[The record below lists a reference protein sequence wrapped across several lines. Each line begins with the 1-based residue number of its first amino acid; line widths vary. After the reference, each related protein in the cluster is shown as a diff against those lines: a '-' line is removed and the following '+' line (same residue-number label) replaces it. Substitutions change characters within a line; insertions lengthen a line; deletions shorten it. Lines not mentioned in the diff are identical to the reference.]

1 MTRPKT
7 PGRPALLRSTYDR
20 SATTVGVVHLG
31 IGAFHRA
38 HQATYFDAFMDRSG
52 DLGWA
57 IAGVNLRAE
66 QSANARRLSR
76 RDGEYVLKTMPPE
89 GPPEFRLVR
98 SITRI
103 LDWAEDAS
111 AAEGILAE
119 ENVQAATITVTESGY
134 CLDKDG
140 ELDISNDEI
149 RSELD
154 GTGAGT
160 VYAYLRNALN
170 RRRRANAGPLTI
182 LCCDNIRD
190 NGTML
195 ERNLR
200 SYLGEVGD
208 EGLSEW
214 IESNVSFPCS
224 MVDRITPRPD
234 QSVSDEVSRLF
245 DIGNDFTVHA
255 EDYVQWVVEDNFRGA
270 RPDLSSV
277 GVEMVN
283 DVHPHETAKIRIL
296 NGGHTSIAY
305 FGALLGHET
314 FDAAIRTP
322 RLTKAFDDFAFNEVI
337 PTLDEDT
344 PVDLPNYARL
354 IRRRFLNRNIADS
367 ISRIAMDGVSKFPI
381 FVVPTVRECLRKGI
395 EPARCIQAIAS
406 WYVFMRHA
414 RDGLIRFEYID
425 PLKDLVC
432 EHLAEGRETSFAG
445 LPELWGD
452 IPAQHPSFV
461 DAVCAEIVRISAEF
475 RNPPRR

>member
-1 MTRPKT
+1 MTHPKP
-7 PGRPALLRSTYDR
+7 PGGPTLLQSTYDR
-20 SATTVGVVHLG
+20 SATAVGVVHLG
-31 IGAFHRA
+31 VGAFHRA

-57 IAGVNLRAE
+57 IAGVNLRSD

-76 RDGEYVLKTMPPE
+76 RNGEYVLKTMPPE

-119 ENVQAATITVTESGY
+119 ESVRAATVTVTESGY
-134 CLDKDG
+134 CLDKDAG
-140 ELDISNDEI
+140 LDLSNAEI
-149 RSELD
+149 QSELN
-154 GTGAGT
+154 GTGTST

-170 RRRRANAGPLTI
+170 RRRAVNAGPLTI

-195 ERNLR
+195 ERNLQ
-200 SYLGEVGD
+200 SYLRELGD
-208 EGLSEW
+208 EGLSDW

-224 MVDRITPRPD
+224 MVDRITPRPN
-234 QSVSDEVSRLF
+234 QSVSDEVFRLF
-245 DIGNDFTVHA
+245 DIGNDFSVHA
-255 EDYVQWVVEDNFRGA
+255 EDYIQWVVEDNFRGA
-270 RPDLSSV
+270 RPDLSAV
-277 GVEMVN
+277 GVEMVK

-296 NGGHTSIAY
+296 NGGHTSLAY

-322 RLTKAFDDFAFNEVI
+322 RLTRAFDEFAFNEVI
-337 PTLDEDT
+337 PTLDKDT
-344 PVDLPNYARL
+344 PVDLPNYAKL

-414 RDGLIRFEYID
+414 RSGLIRFEYVD
-425 PLKDLVC
+425 PLLDLVS

-452 IPAQHPSFV
+452 IPAQHPKFV
-461 DAVCAEIVRISAEF
+461 DAVCAEIGRISAEF
-475 RNPPRR
+475 STPSR

>member
-1 MTRPKT
+1 MTRPK
-7 PGRPALLRSTYDR
+7 PPALLRSTYDR
-20 SATTVGVVHLG
+20 SATAVGVVHLG
-31 IGAFHRA
+31 VGAFHRA

-57 IAGVNLRAE
+57 IAGVNLRAG
-66 QSANARRLSR
+66 QSSNARRLNGR
-76 RDGEYVLKTMPPE
+76 NGEYVLKTMPPE

-98 SITRI
+98 SITGV

-111 AAEGILAE
+111 TAENILAE
-119 ENVQAATITVTESGY
+119 ESVQAATVTVTESGY

-140 ELDISNDEI
+140 GLDLSNAEI
-149 RSELD
+149 RSELE
-154 GTGAGT
+154 GTGAST

-170 RRRRANAGPLTI
+170 RRRTAGTGPLTI

-195 ERNLR
+195 ERNLQA
-200 SYLGEVGD
+200 YLREVGD
-208 EGLSEW
+208 EGLSGW

-234 QSVSDEVSRLF
+234 QAVSEEVSRLF
-245 DIGNDFTVHA
+245 EIEDDFTVHA
-255 EDYVQWVVEDNFRGA
+255 EDYIQWVVEDNFRGA
-270 RPDLSSV
+270 RPDLSTV
-277 GVEMVN
+277 GVEMVK

-296 NGGHTSIAY
+296 NGGHTSVAY
-305 FGALLGHET
+305 LGALLGHET
-314 FDAAIRTP
+314 FDAAIRTQ

-344 PVDLPNYARL
+344 PVDLPNYAKL

-367 ISRIAMDGVSKFPI
+367 IARIAMDGASKFPI
-381 FVVPTVRECLRKGI
+381 FIVPTVRECLRRGI
-395 EPARCIQAIAS
+395 EPVRCVQAIAS

-425 PLKDLVC
+425 PLQDLVAA
-432 EHLAEGRETSFAG
+432 HLAERREASFAG
-445 LPELWGD
+445 LADLWGD
-452 IPAQHPSFV
+452 IPTRYPKFV
-461 DAVCAEIVRISAEF
+461 DSVCAEISRMSAEF
-475 RNPPRR
+475 SSPTAR